1 MCLFVKNWEISLVS
15 DLFPFKMLITT
26 REYREAVKLNTE
38 VSIDKITACETSSS
52 KKYQSI
58 FSQFSESPV
67 HFHCQSLK
75 HFIWTWTTNSRRSI
89 DQFTRPFH
97 IGEKKMIRKKN
108 RERFLTAPVVRLSS
122 EAVSRRPHEGSGKQV
137 TQEEKTYVNCQVWKS
152 IPQLQLLLKWQHFRE
167 KHRASGL
174 AGFSEDSREQ

>member
-15 DLFPFKMLITT
+15 DLFPFKIVITT

-38 VSIDKITACETSSS
+38 ISVDKITACETSSS

-67 HFHCQSLK
+67 HFYCQSLK
-75 HFIWTWTTNSRRSI
+75 HDIKISSELELQTLGDQSISSRDLS
-89 DQFTRPFH
+89 TYW
-97 IGEKKMIRKKN
+97 EKKMIRKKN
-108 RERFLTAPVVRLSS
+108 ARFLTAPVVRLSS

-137 TQEEKTYVNCQVWKS
+137 TQDRRKRPT
-152 IPQLQLLLKWQHFRE
+152 
-167 KHRASGL
+167 
-174 AGFSEDSREQ
+174 